1 MANTITYKVPPQ
13 TMTLNGATKGR
24 YGYTVDIKLPDSL
37 TLGNPYGGAE
47 SEAMLPDKA
56 SYTARDLANDLF
68 QKTTIAYGNVTKPS
82 GASMESRGVTMSIE
96 LALAGIGVFA
106 HQDVQVNVDSS
117 GKLTFVRSNAMIN
130 DGGGI
135 ASVPATDLIAY
146 MKSHPDAPG
155 SLWYFNIAYYKPMES
170 GYTFDGTSGH
180 DPEFKTLSPPRS
192 WVPSLDFGVISSEDV
207 FDGRYYKGISSVV
220 VGATNVTACN
230 GATIDDDSS
239 SMTGPLGT
247 VGIDE
252 TMSFDPIDR
261 SGLMTFTF
269 GVYDSRRR
277 AAYGSLVIPVYE
289 HAAPTVEA
297 ASVTRCDEDGEEA
310 DEGTIAMLALA
321 ASPAT
326 DIATTTIAS
335 VSVRHRETGTTAW
348 VADGDVTL
356 DDGGHAGVLLDAAGE
371 PVAFDASRQYEVE
384 VTVTD
389 CFGFT
394 ATRTLTLLRA
404 FMTMDFLAGGRGIAF
419 GQPATR
425 EGFDC
430 AMDAYFDPPIPIGS
444 GGTGQGT
451 RARGMSALAYAGS
464 VGTTTNWD
472 ALDPGIY
479 TVASASAFTGTG
491 APKGVYTYGVLHCWK
506 NGPDAVNPTMQ
517 VYMSH
522 HGDVMV
528 RQRWNGEFRTWT
540 PASFTGDMIK
550 LIGNLIHPVGS
561 VYITFGSEN
570 PGTMFGGTWE
580 KVEGKF
586 LLGSSSG
593 RAVGATGGEETH
605 KLTATEMPAHDHG
618 SKSLVGT
625 FDFADNITLNGK
637 EQIVAATSGI
647 ASVRNST
654 SNQASVSGGTT
665 GSYSHKKG
673 VQINATHTHSSNG
686 GNGAHNNMPPYIAV
700 NIWRRKS

>member
-13 TMTLNGATKGR
+13 AMTLNGTKKGR

-56 SYTARDLANDLF
+56 SYTARELANDLF
-68 QKTTIAYGNVTKPS
+68 QKTSITYRNVTKPS
-82 GASMESRGVTMSIE
+82 SASMESRGVTMSIE
-96 LALAGIGVFA
+96 LALADIGVFA

-261 SGLMTFTF
+261 SGLMTFTL
-269 GVYDSRRR
+269 GVYDSRGR

-289 HAAPTVEA
+289 HAAPAIEA

-310 DEGTIAMLALA
+310 DEGTIAMLALV

-326 DIATTTIAS
+326 DITATTIAS
-335 VSVRHRETGTTAW
+335 VSVRHRETGTTTW
-348 VADGDVTL
+348 ISDGDVTL
-356 DDGGHAGVLLDAAGE
+356 DDGGHAGVLLDAVGE
-371 PVAFDASRQYEVE
+371 PVAFDAARQYEVE

-389 CFGFT
+389 SFGFT

-430 AMDAYFDPPIPIGS
+430 GMDARFG
-444 GGTGQGT
+444 
-451 RARGMSALAYAGS
+451 GS
-464 VGTTTNWD
+464 VTVSDPD
-472 ALDPGIY
+472 ALREHVGAAPIDHSHPLTKAIVQASRDLFWPVGTITLRYDNVDPG
-479 TVASASAFTGTG
+479 TLV
-491 APKGVYTYGVLHCWK
+491 
-506 NGPDAVNPTMQ
+506 
-517 VYMSH
+517 
-522 HGDVMV
+522 
-528 RQRWNGEFRTWT
+528 
-540 PASFTGDMIK
+540 
-550 LIGNLIHPVGS
+550 
-561 VYITFGSEN
+561 
-570 PGTMFGGTWE
+570 GGTWT
-580 KVEGKF
+580 KMEGRF

-605 KLTATEMPAHDHG
+605 KLTVNEMPSHNHG
-618 SKSLVGT
+618 SRSLVGT

-654 SNQASVSGGTT
+654 SNQASVAGGTT
-665 GSYSHKKG
+665 GNYSHKKG
-673 VQINATHTHSSNG
+673 VGINATHTHDSNG
-686 GNGAHNNMPPYIAV
+686 GNGAHNNMPPYIVV
-700 NIWRRKS
+700 NIWRRTA

>member
-1 MANTITYKVPPQ
+1 MAVEFEFTVPPVVIS
-13 TMTLNGATKGR
+13 TGGASAGR
-24 YGYTVDIKLPDSL
+24 YGYKAKVSMPLQDGMSIP
-37 TLGNPYGGAE
+37 
-47 SEAMLPDKA
+47 SE
-56 SYTARDLANDLF
+56 SYTVRDFAKAVFLDSTITLSNL
-68 QKTTIAYGNVTKPS
+68 TTPNSTFKVSEGTPFV
-82 GASMESRGVTMSIE
+82 ME
-96 LALAGIGVFA
+96 LHLAGAMAPDGGTIRIEVGV
-106 HQDVQVNVDSS
+106 DVVN
-117 GKLTFVRSNAMIN
+117 GKPVLSRRNDMIN
-130 DGGGI
+130 GGGGLS
-135 ASVPATDLIAY
+135 SVPATSIGGLFSAN
-146 MKSHPDAPG
+146 PTT
-155 SLWYFNIAYYKPMES
+155 ES
-170 GYTFDGTSGH
+170 
-180 DPEFKTLSPPRS
+180 
-192 WVPSLDFGVISSEDV
+192 I
-207 FDGRYYKGISSVV
+207 
-220 VGATNVTACN
+220 
-230 GATIDDDSS
+230 
-239 SMTGPLGT
+239 LGT
-247 VGIDE
+247 VTFTYWGAGDSDFDGGDPVGLGGKNVYLKPPQSWAPDFDLSVTAQSGVHGGKYYRGISGLTLAIQDA
-252 TMSFDPIDR
+252 TTKHSATIAGKSISFDGSTSSGGTLVR
-261 SGLMTFTF
+261 SSIVSAGELTATAT
-269 GVYDSRRR
+269 VTDSR
-277 AAYGSLVIPVYE
+277 GLSKTKTLQIPVYE
-289 HAAPTVEA
+289 HSAPTIEEV
-297 ASVTRCDEDGEEA
+297 SLVRCDEDGEEA
-310 DEGTIAMLALA
+310 DEGTIAMLSLA

-335 VSVRHRETGTTAW
+335 VSVRHREAGTTAW

-371 PVAFDASRQYEVE
+371 PVAFDAARQYEVE

-389 CFGFT
+389 NFGFT
-394 ATRTLTLLRA
+394 VTRTLTLLRA

-430 AMDAYFDPPIPIGS
+430 GMDAYFDPPIPIGS

-451 RARGMSALAYAGS
+451 RAKGMSALAYAGS
-464 VGTTTNWD
+464 VGTSTNWD

-570 PGTMFGGTWE
+570 PETMFGGTWE